1 MNSLLIDIG
10 IVIVVATVFAYFAR
24 FLKQPLILAYLVAGI
39 VIGPVGLGLITNY
52 ENIAVLSELG
62 IAFML
67 FIVGLELDIKKLR
80 HLGFVAFAAG
90 IGQIVFTFTAGYL
103 IALIF
108 FSRIV
113 STYIALAL
121 TFSSTI
127 IVVKIYSDKNE
138 LGTLHGRISLGILLA
153 QDFIAIIALALLSGM
168 GNGAAV
174 NPASFAVL
182 KGMSLFVVALI
193 AGFVLKYV
201 FKPVA
206 RSQELL
212 FMSAVAWCFAL
223 VYLSARFEF
232 SIAIG
237 AFLAGIS
244 LASLPYN
251 IEIIGK
257 TRSLRDFFAVIF
269 FVALGMQIVFS
280 NISNIFMIAILFSA
294 FVMIGNPLIV
304 MTILSLLGY
313 KSRTSFLSAIS
324 IAQISEFS
332 LILVALGFNAGIL
345 SQEVVSLIAIVAL
358 VTFTISTYMI
368 TYDSKLYEWLAPVAR
383 LFERK
388 NGHKLEYIPI
398 KKYDAVL
405 FGCDR
410 MGGAVLK
417 TLNQLKY
424 KALVVDYNPEII
436 RECIAGKQPAIYGD
450 MGDLEILQ
458 RIPLR
463 SIKLIV
469 STIPDVDD
477 NKMIIRRTK
486 QVNKNI
492 IIFATAG
499 HADDALELYEAG
511 ADYVILP
518 RFLSGERVSMLI
530 EEVKGNF
537 NKIFKYKL
545 NHIGELKKI
554 RH

>member
-90 IGQIVFTFTAGYL
+90 IGQIVFTFIAGYL

-127 IVVKIYSDKNE
+127 IVIKIYSDKNE

-182 KGMSLFVVALI
+182 KGVSLFVIALV

-304 MTILSLLGY
+304 MTMLSLLGY

-358 VTFTISTYMI
+358 ITFTLSTYMI

-388 NGHKLEYIPI
+388 NGHKLEYIPV

-417 TLNQLKY
+417 TLKQLKH
-424 KALVVDYNPEII
+424 KVLVVDYNPEVIK
-436 RECIAGKQPAIYGD
+436 ECIVAHKQPAIYGD

-463 SIKLIV
+463 SVKLIV
-469 STIPDVDD
+469 STVPDVDD
-477 NKMIIRRTK
+477 NRLIIRRAK

-492 IIFATAG
+492 VIFATAG

-511 ADYVILP
+511 AD
-518 RFLSGERVSMLI
+518 
-530 EEVKGNF
+530 
-537 NKIFKYKL
+537 
-545 NHIGELKKI
+545 
-554 RH
+554 